1 MMVKALN
8 SFVGSVNGIK
18 YRVAAGDV
26 LELPAGAD
34 WLRAGLV
41 EVVAEPEAPEVVAEP
56 EAPKRKKA
64 KGG

>member
-8 SFVGSVNGIK
+8 SFVGSVNGAK

-26 LELPAGAD
+26 LELPDGAD

-41 EVVAEPEAPEVVAEP
+41 EVVAEPEAVEVVAEP
-56 EAPKRKKA
+56 EAVKPARKK
-64 KGG
+64 KG